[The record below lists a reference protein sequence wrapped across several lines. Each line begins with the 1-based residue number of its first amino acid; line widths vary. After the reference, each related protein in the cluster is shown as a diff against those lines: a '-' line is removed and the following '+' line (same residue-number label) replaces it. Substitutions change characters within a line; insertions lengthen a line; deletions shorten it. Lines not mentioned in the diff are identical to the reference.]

1 MVRSS
6 ILGPDGQPMERTML
20 SSEVATPTVM
30 GVRQTLADTVAA
42 GLSPERLAA
51 ILRGATIGHMRDYL
65 TLAEEM
71 EERYLHYASQV
82 QTRRLAIEGV
92 EISVEAP
99 KGMPAKF
106 VDAVHSLVQGSGL
119 LEAIGTMTD
128 GIAKGFSIVELM
140 WEYQGGVL
148 QPVDYHWRDQR
159 FFQFDR
165 VSMTELR
172 LAVDHNLDG
181 EELPAGKFIWHM
193 PRSKTGIPIR
203 RGFARAATWAFL
215 VQSLALKDW
224 SAFAEVY
231 GMPFRIGKY
240 HASATAADK
249 RTLLRA
255 VASIANDAAAII
267 PAGMDIE
274 FHEVSG
280 SQGAAVFG
288 DLTDYL
294 DRSISKLVVG
304 QTMTADDG
312 ASMAQ
317 AKVHNEV
324 RIDILRADCRQLANT
339 LNRDLI
345 PWFIAMNFGP
355 QDSYPQLT
363 MPVSEP
369 DDIKALTSAVKDLV
383 PLGLRVSQREIRSR
397 IGISEPTESE
407 ELLVAPRVPEVR
419 TEPGSA
425 ELSAHVAGCRCG
437 SCLRT
442 ARLAADR
449 PSQYAVDDVD
459 SYVDEV
465 MEGWEPVLAPMIDKL
480 LATAKGAAS
489 FEDLLDLVD
498 GLDLDSR
505 PLAEKLAI
513 ATSIARGLGDIKD

>member
-1 MVRSS
+1 MVKSS
-6 ILGPDGQPMERTML
+6 ILGPDGSAMERTVL
-20 SSEVATPTVM
+20 SAEVAAPTVM
-30 GVRQTLADTVAA
+30 GVRQTLSDAVAS

-51 ILRGATIGHMRDYL
+51 LLRSATMGHTRDYL

-99 KGMPAKF
+99 EGVPAKISE
-106 VDAVHSLVQGSGL
+106 AVHRLVNNPGL
-119 LEAIGTMTD
+119 LQSISAMTD
-128 GIAKGFSIVELM
+128 GIAKGYSAIEMM
-140 WEYQGGVL
+140 WEYQGGLL
-148 QPVDYHWRDQR
+148 QPVEYKWRDPR

-165 VSMTELR
+165 TAMTELR

-181 EELPAGKFIWHM
+181 EELPAGKFIRHM
-193 PRSKTGIPIR
+193 PWSKTGIPIR

-215 VQSLALKDW
+215 IQSLALKDW
-224 SAFAEVY
+224 AAFAEVY
-231 GMPFRIGKY
+231 GMPFRVGKY
-240 HASATAADK
+240 HPSASEADK

-274 FHEVSG
+274 FHEVKG

-288 DLTDYL
+288 ELVDYL

-312 ASMAQ
+312 ASQAQ
-317 AKVHNEV
+317 AIVHNEV
-324 RIDILRADCRQLANT
+324 RIDILRADCRQIATT
-339 LNRDLI
+339 LNRDLV
-345 PWFIAMNFGP
+345 PWFVAMNFGP
-355 QDSYPQLT
+355 QETYPHIT

-383 PLGLRVSQREIRSR
+383 PLGLRVSQSEIRAR
-397 IGISEPTESE
+397 IGISEPTEQD
-407 ELLVAPRVPEVR
+407 ELLVAPRAPEVQ
-419 TEPGSA
+419 TAPGKA
-425 ELSAHVAGCRCG
+425 ELVAHGSGCRCG
-437 SCLRT
+437 SCTQT

-449 PSQYAVDDVD
+449 SSGHAVDDVD
-459 SYVDEV
+459 QYLDEV
-465 MEGWEPVLAPMIDKL
+465 MEGWQPVLAPMIDKL
-480 LATAKGAAS
+480 LATANGATS

-498 GLDLDSR
+498 RLDLDSK

-513 ATSIARGLGDIKD
+513 ATSIARGLGDLKD